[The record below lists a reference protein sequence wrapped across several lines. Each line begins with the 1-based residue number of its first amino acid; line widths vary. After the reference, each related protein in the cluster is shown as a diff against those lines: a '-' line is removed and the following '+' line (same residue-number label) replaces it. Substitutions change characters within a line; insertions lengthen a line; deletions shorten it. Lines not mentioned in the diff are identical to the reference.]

1 VTTVSP
7 DTDTTQR
14 QADVDKIAAM
24 AHPVRRRLL
33 DLLAVDGP
41 ATVGSLA
48 DRSGE
53 RVGSVSHHLKMLARA
68 GLVEEAPELA
78 RDRRESWWRV
88 VRASWAWSVTDFDG
102 DPAGKVVADAAE
114 RDQLRACVEKAHS
127 WFDHRTDYDRP
138 WREAAFSTTTWLN
151 LTADEL
157 TELGRRIAETMRD
170 FARDIP
176 DDDQERDSVYVFAY
190 ALPAQP

>member
-1 VTTVSP
+1 VTLVSP
-7 DTDTTQR
+7 TTETTHR
-14 QADVDKIAAM
+14 QADVDKVAAM
-24 AHPVRRRLL
+24 AHPARRRLL
-33 DLLAVDGP
+33 DLLSVDGA

-68 GLVEEAPELA
+68 GLIEEAPELA

-88 VRASWAWSVTDFDG
+88 VRVSWSWSVTDFES

-114 RDQLRACVEKAHS
+114 RDQLRDCVEKAQS
-127 WFDHRTDYDRP
+127 WFDHRFDYERP
-138 WREAAFSTTTWLN
+138 WRDAAFSTTTWLN

-157 TELGRRIAETMRD
+157 TELSRRITETMHD

-190 ALPAQP
+190 ALPVQP